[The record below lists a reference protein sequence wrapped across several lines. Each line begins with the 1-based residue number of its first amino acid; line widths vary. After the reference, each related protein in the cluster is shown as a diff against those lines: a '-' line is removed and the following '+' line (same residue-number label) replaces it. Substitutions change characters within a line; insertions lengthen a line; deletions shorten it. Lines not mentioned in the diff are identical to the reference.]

1 MIKIGVIAD
10 DFTGATDIASFLVEN
25 GLPTVQINGVP
36 TGKMPEAID
45 ALVISLKTRSCPVV
59 EATQQSLAALSWL
72 QQQGC
77 KQIYFKYCSTFDS
90 TAKGN
95 IGPVTD
101 ALMDA
106 LDTPFT
112 VFSPALPVNGRTV
125 YQGYL
130 FVMNQLLAE
139 SGMRHHPVNPM
150 TDSYLPRL
158 VEAQSTGRCGV
169 VSAHV
174 FEQGVDAVRQELA
187 RLQQEGYRYVVLDA
201 LTEHHLEIQGE
212 ALRDAPLVTGGSGL
226 AIGLARQWA
235 QENGN
240 QAREAGRPLAGRGV
254 VLSGS
259 CSQMTNRQVAHYRQ
273 IAPAREVDV
282 ARCLSTETLAAYA
295 HELAEWV
302 LGQESVVDVARCLS
316 TETLAAY
323 AHELAE
329 WVLGQESVLA
339 PLVFATASTDA
350 LAAIQQQ
357 YGAQKAS
364 QAVET
369 LFSQLAA
376 RLAAEGVTRF
386 IVAGGETSGVVTQ
399 SLGIKG
405 FHIGPTISPGVPW
418 VNALDKPV
426 SLALK
431 SGNFGDEAFFS
442 RAQREFLS

>member
-187 RLQQEGYRYVVLDA
+187 RLQQ
-201 LTEHHLEIQGE
+201 
-212 ALRDAPLVTGGSGL
+212 
-226 AIGLARQWA
+226 
-235 QENGN
+235 
-240 QAREAGRPLAGRGV
+240 
-254 VLSGS
+254 
-259 CSQMTNRQVAHYRQ
+259 
-273 IAPAREVDV
+273 
-282 ARCLSTETLAAYA
+282 
-295 HELAEWV
+295 
-302 LGQESVVDVARCLS
+302 
-316 TETLAAY
+316 
-323 AHELAE
+323 
-329 WVLGQESVLA
+329 
-339 PLVFATASTDA
+339 
-350 LAAIQQQ
+350 
-357 YGAQKAS
+357 
-364 QAVET
+364 
-369 LFSQLAA
+369 
-376 RLAAEGVTRF
+376 
-386 IVAGGETSGVVTQ
+386 
-399 SLGIKG
+399 
-405 FHIGPTISPGVPW
+405 
-418 VNALDKPV
+418 
-426 SLALK
+426 
-431 SGNFGDEAFFS
+431 
-442 RAQREFLS
+442 